1 MAHRLGRYWGIADMN
16 GHGASAKSIEIDAV
30 DGAHSA
36 ASKRSRLE
44 GVVNERHLV
53 AAVCSALLSV

>member
-16 GHGASAKSIEIDAV
+16 GRGASAKSIEIDAV

-44 GVVNERHLV
+44 GVVNNAIWSRPC
-53 AAVCSALLSV
+53 AARC